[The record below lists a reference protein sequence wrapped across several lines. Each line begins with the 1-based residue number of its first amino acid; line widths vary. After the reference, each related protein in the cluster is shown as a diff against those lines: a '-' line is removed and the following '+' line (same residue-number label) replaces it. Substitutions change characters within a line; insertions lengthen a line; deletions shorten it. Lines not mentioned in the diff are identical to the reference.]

1 LKTAM
6 HIGVIEI
13 AFLAGSGISVGLLFF
28 LCLWSKLM
36 VGIASGSKRF
46 VTTMVGALI
55 AIIGPQ

>member
-1 LKTAM
+1 M